1 MNERT
6 HTALHVVLAGAG
18 LASAVCAVA
27 LIGTAAHGF
36 STETAAAAP
45 PPTSRQTVVVEVPMP
60 VPYPV
65 VETVKVPVVERV
77 EVPVEHVVTETVT
90 ERVEVPTG
98 LTQADVDA
106 EYVTGYED
114 GRIEGEDW
122 ADSTFRADL
131 AAALATPCAVED
143 DQNCYWIASEAGNGI
158 GSSFVN
164 VRGALYPLPGAD

>member
-6 HTALHVVLAGAG
+6 HTALHAALVAAG
-18 LASAVCAVA
+18 LASAVCMAA

-36 STETAAAAP
+36 STETVAAETP
-45 PPTSRQTVVVEVPMP
+45 EPTRQTVVVEVPMP

-90 ERVEVPTG
+90 ETVEVPTG
-98 LTQADVDA
+98 ITQADVDA

-131 AAALATPCAVED
+131 ATALATPCAVED
-143 DQNCYWIASEAGNGI
+143 DENCYWIASEAGNGV

-164 VRGALYPLPGAD
+164 VRGEVHPLPGTE